1 MNGRN
6 QNVLLARL
14 NVTWDGQNGDLWEP
28 VPFEATD
35 AEIRAW
41 ATEAVRSR
49 AIAGVEPRGEV
60 DLTDFVVDRFPATAE
75 LPQPRLF
82 VRPKTPFG
90 AA

>member
-6 QNVLLARL
+6 ENVLLARL
-14 NVTWDGQNGDLWEP
+14 NVTFDGQNGDLWEP
-28 VPFEATD
+28 VPFDASD
-35 AEIRAW
+35 AEILAW

-49 AIAGVEPRGEV
+49 TIAGITVRGPV
-60 DLTDFVVDRFPATAE
+60 DLSDFVVDRFPASAE